1 MPNSNDKNVI
11 LPNQSKTT
19 HNNNQLTNS
28 VIQYIQSTNNHL
40 DSLIAN
46 KNNISIS
53 KEDLKTFKRLATAL
67 KLLDSLWFAKSKKS
81 SSNNK
86 VHLEPSVNFNFV
98 YLKQIL
104 NHNLSQL
111 KVIADKDK
119 LIIELIQLE
128 EKMIAKIG

>member
-1 MPNSNDKNVI
+1 MPT
-11 LPNQSKTT
+11 KTIFPYQKKT
-19 HNNNQLTNS
+19 LKHLS
-28 VIQYIQSTNNHL
+28 VW
-40 DSLIAN
+40 A
-46 KNNISIS
+46 
-53 KEDLKTFKRLATAL
+53 LATAL

-86 VHLEPSVNFNFV
+86 VHLEPSVNFNFA

-111 KVIADKDK
+111 KAIADKDK

>member
-1 MPNSNDKNVI
+1 MPNNNNKNVI

-19 HNNNQLTNS
+19 HNTNQLTNS

-53 KEDLKTFKRLATAL
+53 QEDLKMFKRLTTAL
-67 KLLDSLWFAKSKKS
+67 KLLDNLWFAKSKKS

-86 VHLEPSVNFNFV
+86 AHLEPSVDFNFA

>member
-1 MPNSNDKNVI
+1 MSNSNSKNAI
-11 LPNQSKTT
+11 LSNQFKTT
-19 HNNNQLTNS
+19 HNTNQLTNS

-53 KEDLKTFKRLATAL
+53 KENIKTFKRLATAL
-67 KLLDSLWFAKSKKS
+67 KLLDSLWFTNRKATTQA
-81 SSNNK
+81 
-86 VHLEPSVNFNFV
+86 HFEPSVEFNLS

-111 KVIADKDK
+111 KAIAIADKDK

-128 EKMIAKIG
+128 EKMIAKLG